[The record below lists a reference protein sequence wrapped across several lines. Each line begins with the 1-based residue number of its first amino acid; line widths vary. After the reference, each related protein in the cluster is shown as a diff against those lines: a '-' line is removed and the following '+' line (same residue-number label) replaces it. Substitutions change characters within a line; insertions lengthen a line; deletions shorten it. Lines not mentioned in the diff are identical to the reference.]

1 MCVCMCMYVF
11 LCFYALFSISFKSHL
26 FPPSVLCKTFLSTL
40 SVCVCVCV
48 HACVHA
54 QSCPTLCNP
63 IYCNLAGLICPW
75 DFRSKNTGLGC
86 HFLQGIFPTQELNPH
101 VLCLLHWQVDSLPL
115 SHLGGFLSTFP
126 TNDNYDYLLCG
137 TGQLLL
143 KDNEL
148 ID

>member
-1 MCVCMCMYVF
+1 MELHNLKLEVF
-11 LCFYALFSISFKSHL
+11 PCGSPGKE
-26 FPPSVLCKTFLSTL
+26 C
-40 SVCVCVCV
+40 
-48 HACVHA
+48 
-54 QSCPTLCNP
+54 
-63 IYCNLAGLICPW
+63 
-75 DFRSKNTGLGC
+75 
-86 HFLQGIFPTQELNPH
+86 LQCRRPGFDPCQELNPH

-148 ID
+148 IDKMDVQIIKDLKL